1 MVIDITYKT
10 PALSG
15 GGFVVPI
22 AFLFTSQYN
31 QDMSFKMVVGEDFP
45 QGAWILDGSG
55 GTHADYSGYA
65 RNGASSAATYGPALI
80 SGAARSLIV
89 TNTTKFSTLAP
100 VFVKG
105 KEEQPFSLEATFRP
119 LGTGYEQQVLGRD
132 GQMDGLVVNGT
143 VVSFVTKFDNTGEAR
158 ASYDMKA
165 LQTVYA
171 VGVHTKESN
180 ALFINGEMVAQV
192 DITAE
197 QQADTFAGS
206 PIVLGC
212 GASSSTNGIMV
223 NGLAVYN
230 SALEYDSIL
239 IHYDKV
245 EQGES
250 AEDVAISYGG
260 HLLEASP
267 GLVSSRYDIDWSLDE
282 DWNEGGLVAVS
293 AREDSLFPEEVDG
306 VTEEGRWMTAVPLTD
321 AGSSIYAVSLKW
333 EGEGVIVQT
342 SKDNINWSTAE
353 NGVNIDTITPTT
365 STPDLMLYLQ
375 VIFPAGRTLE
385 NTYLDSLSV
394 TVHPPNPVPDVGG
407 REVVLSNTSIEL
419 DTDVKTLHQDW
430 GFELRNGSITIKEST
445 DADKFNPKTI
455 EVWARK
461 DGTTF
466 ADNLL
471 TGSPTRWRTNGG
483 ASESYRVGEWQLR
496 HYVFDAGFTGDI
508 VFNGTGQIG
517 HVIMYQDAL
526 TNEEIKE
533 IYDAY
538 CGAPTKF
545 LTNSDSLNIYELAGE
560 VDIYEYEWA
569 IESSG

>member
-1 MVIDITYKT
+1 M
-10 PALSG
+10 
-15 GGFVVPI
+15 VPI
-22 AFLFTSQYN
+22 AFLLTSQYN

-45 QGAWILDGSG
+45 QGAWILDSSG
-55 GTHADYSGYA
+55 PAHADYSGYA
-65 RNGASSAATYGPALI
+65 RNGMSSATIYGPALI
-80 SGAARSLIV
+80 SGAARSLII
-89 TNTTKFSTLAP
+89 TNATKFATLVP
-100 VFVKG
+100 VFVAG
-105 KEEQPFSLEATFRP
+105 KEEQPFSLEATVRP
-119 LGTGYEQQVLGRD
+119 LGTGSEQQVLGRD
-132 GQMDGLVVNGT
+132 GQMDGIVVNGT
-143 VVSFVTKFDNTGEAR
+143 VVSFVTKFSTTGEAR

-165 LQTVYA
+165 LQAIHV

-206 PIVLGC
+206 PITLGC
-212 GASSSTNGIMV
+212 GASSSSTTSIMV

-250 AEDVAISYGG
+250 AEDIAISYGG
-260 HLLEASP
+260 HLLEVSP
-267 GLVSSRYDIDWSLDE
+267 ALVASRYDIDWSLDE

-321 AGSSIYAVSLKW
+321 AGTSIYAVSVKW
-333 EGEGVIVQT
+333 EGDGVIVQT
-342 SKDNINWSTAE
+342 SRDNINWVDAE
-353 NGVNIDTITPTT
+353 NGVNISTVTPTT
-365 STPDLMLYLQ
+365 STADLMLYLQ

-394 TVHPPNPVPDVGG
+394 TVHPPSPIPEVAG
-407 REVVLSNTSIEL
+407 REVVLDNVSIEI
-419 DTDVKTLHQDW
+419 DADVKTFHQDW
-430 GFELRNGSITIKEST
+430 GFELRNGTITIKAST
-445 DADKFNPKTI
+445 DAEKFNPKTI
-455 EVWARK
+455 EVWSRK

-466 ADNLL
+466 ADNLV

-483 ASESYRVGEWQLR
+483 ASESYRTGEWQLR
-496 HYVFDAGFTGDI
+496 HYVFDSGFTGDI

-517 HVIMYQDAL
+517 HVIMYEDAL
-526 TNEEIKE
+526 TNDEIKE

-545 LTNSDSLNIYELAGE
+545 LTNSDSLNIYELAGQ

-569 IESSG
+569 IEASG